1 MVHPLAQLNH
11 LTDTELQEKL
21 DDLNKKYWMA
31 SNPDVRN
38 QIVLMLDSLK
48 LEQENRYKNITTC
61 LFTILSIFTCIN
73 LGNQISLYY
82 SSS

>member
-48 LEQENRYKNITTC
+48 LEQENRQIKQKKEENQDNNLDNLINI
-61 LFTILSIFTCIN
+61 S
-73 LGNQISLYY
+73 
-82 SSS
+82 

>member
-1 MVHPLAQLNH
+1 MLHPLAQLNH

-48 LEQENRYKNITTC
+48 LEQENRQIKQKKEENQDNNLDNLINI
-61 LFTILSIFTCIN
+61 S
-73 LGNQISLYY
+73 
-82 SSS
+82 

>member
-11 LTDTELQEKL
+11 LIDTELQEKL

-48 LEQENRYKNITTC
+48 LEQENRQIKQKKEENQDNNLDNLINI
-61 LFTILSIFTCIN
+61 S
-73 LGNQISLYY
+73 
-82 SSS
+82 

>member
-11 LTDTELQEKL
+11 LTDTKLQEKL

-48 LEQENRYKNITTC
+48 LEQENRQIKQKKAENQDNNLDNLINI
-61 LFTILSIFTCIN
+61 S
-73 LGNQISLYY
+73 
-82 SSS
+82 

>member
-38 QIVLMLDSLK
+38 QIVLMKEFS
-48 LEQENRYKNITTC
+48 
-61 LFTILSIFTCIN
+61 
-73 LGNQISLYY
+73 
-82 SSS
+82 

>member
-31 SNPDVRN
+31 SNPGVRN

-48 LEQENRYKNITTC
+48 LEQENRQIKQKKEENQDNNLDNLINI
-61 LFTILSIFTCIN
+61 S
-73 LGNQISLYY
+73 
-82 SSS
+82 

>member
-1 MVHPLAQLNH
+1 MVHPLAQVNH

-48 LEQENRYKNITTC
+48 LEQENRQIKQKQEENQDNNLDNLINI
-61 LFTILSIFTCIN
+61 S
-73 LGNQISLYY
+73 
-82 SSS
+82 

>member
-1 MVHPLAQLNH
+1 MVHPLAQFNH

-48 LEQENRYKNITTC
+48 LEQENRQIKQKKEENQDNNLDNLINI
-61 LFTILSIFTCIN
+61 S
-73 LGNQISLYY
+73 
-82 SSS
+82 

>member
-38 QIVLMLDSLK
+38 QIILMLDSLK
-48 LEQENRYKNITTC
+48 LEQENRQIKQKKEENQDNNLDNLINI
-61 LFTILSIFTCIN
+61 S
-73 LGNQISLYY
+73 
-82 SSS
+82 

>member
-11 LTDTELQEKL
+11 LTETELQEKI

-48 LEQENRYKNITTC
+48 LEQENRQIKQKKQENQDNNLDNLINI
-61 LFTILSIFTCIN
+61 S
-73 LGNQISLYY
+73 
-82 SSS
+82 

>member
-1 MVHPLAQLNH
+1 MVHPLAQLSH

-48 LEQENRYKNITTC
+48 LEQENRQIKQKKEENQDNNLDNLINI
-61 LFTILSIFTCIN
+61 S
-73 LGNQISLYY
+73 
-82 SSS
+82 

>member
-1 MVHPLAQLNH
+1 MVHPLAQVNH

-48 LEQENRYKNITTC
+48 LEQENRQIKQKKEENQDNNLDNLINI
-61 LFTILSIFTCIN
+61 S
-73 LGNQISLYY
+73 
-82 SSS
+82 

>member
-31 SNPDVRN
+31 SNPGVRN

-48 LEQENRYKNITTC
+48 LEQENRQIKLKKEENQDNNLDNLINI
-61 LFTILSIFTCIN
+61 S
-73 LGNQISLYY
+73 
-82 SSS
+82 

>member
-1 MVHPLAQLNH
+1 MVHPLAQLNY

-48 LEQENRYKNITTC
+48 LEQENRQIKQKKEENQDNNLVNLINI
-61 LFTILSIFTCIN
+61 S
-73 LGNQISLYY
+73 
-82 SSS
+82 

>member
-48 LEQENRYKNITTC
+48 LEQENRQIKQKKAENQDNNLDNLINI
-61 LFTILSIFTCIN
+61 S
-73 LGNQISLYY
+73 
-82 SSS
+82 

>member
-48 LEQENRYKNITTC
+48 LEQENRQLRTKVT
-61 LFTILSIFTCIN
+61 N
-73 LGNQISLYY
+73 LEKKSTDLELGLIELRRRVGA
-82 SSS
+82 